1 MALPKHRVTTH
12 PGEMLLE
19 EYLKPLGVT
28 QKEFAAHIGV
38 SPQRVNEIVRGK
50 RGVSPMTAWLFAGA
64 LGTTPEYWLNL
75 QKTYALW
82 HAARDSLDWQKVH
95 PIAQDVPD
103 SPIGY
108 PDLSEQRVSGLNA
121 LREDG
126 TQSRAEETQR
136 GTEKDRG
143 RE

>member
-38 SPQRVNEIVRGK
+38 PPQRINEIVRGK

-75 QKTYALW
+75 QLGYDLTSCRDVKQPKRIK
-82 HAARDSLDWQKVH
+82 AR
-95 PIAQDVPD
+95 A
-103 SPIGY
+103 
-108 PDLSEQRVSGLNA
+108 
-121 LREDG
+121 
-126 TQSRAEETQR
+126 
-136 GTEKDRG
+136 
-143 RE
+143 